1 MHILFW
7 TDKHFSEACTFLFG
21 RSCCSPL
28 EESQKN
34 VAKEKGWGLYRW
46 RNIENNLGGNLLS
59 HIYNNTLCSYCGN
72 ITTDENTDCS
82 RFPKEMIYV
91 QCAFITL
98 LIKTNQITFVLF
110 PNLRLCGNQH
120 LLQTLI
126 GEGCKILQME
136 IFGVQTLLV

>member
-1 MHILFW
+1 M
-7 TDKHFSEACTFLFG
+7 
-21 RSCCSPL
+21 
-28 EESQKN
+28 
-34 VAKEKGWGLYRW
+34 
-46 RNIENNLGGNLLS
+46 GGNLLS

-98 LIKTNQITFVLF
+98 LIKTNKITFVLF
-110 PNLRLCGNQH
+110 PKLRLFGNQH

-136 IFGVQTLLV
+136 FFGVQTLLVWIKSQIECNTCFYLIKEIIVNFIQKKFLWKTRGPRTINFPLPLSLFWHDWN